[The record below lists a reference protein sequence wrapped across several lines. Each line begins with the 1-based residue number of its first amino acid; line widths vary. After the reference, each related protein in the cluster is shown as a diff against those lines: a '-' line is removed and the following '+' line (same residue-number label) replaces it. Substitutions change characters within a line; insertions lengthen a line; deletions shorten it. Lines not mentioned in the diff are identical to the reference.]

1 MEKSKTV
8 EQTDSSERGYIKGE
22 IVFTIYEN
30 EAELFSIAKIKIVET
45 NEEYEEKEIVVK
57 GYFYQLQRGVTYIFY
72 GKLVNHPKFGTQYN
86 IESYETYIPETKD
99 ALIDY
104 LSSDLFYGVGIKTAT
119 TIVDALGENAVEK
132 ILADP
137 SVLEDIKHVKT
148 DVKQRLIETLQKQQG
163 FEQVAVQLTRYGI
176 SLKMAQTLYD
186 EYGEETI
193 SFIKTNPYQFVF
205 DIEGFGFL
213 TADQIAEMNG
223 LSKTSSERIQAAI
236 IYALQQSSLDGHV
249 YLPEEQC
256 VARTLQVLQVETLT
270 EEDVQEKVDELAQL
284 KRVVK
289 EEANI
294 YLPSLYYAEDQ
305 FARHVE
311 RILNKRVDLE
321 VTDAELM
328 RYIGELEDEEALNYG
343 EEQFYAILRALRS
356 KMLILTGGPGTGKTT
371 VIKGIIN
378 VFARVHNLSLKKSDY
393 ETDEY
398 PFILA
403 APTGRAAKRLAES
416 TGMEAMTIHR
426 LLGWDGNQFFE
437 KNEYDKLSG
446 KLIVIDEF
454 SMVDTWL
461 ANHLFKA
468 IPNDMQVLLVGDE
481 DQLPSVGPGQVLA
494 DLYSSGQIPYVT
506 LKEVYR
512 QQDGSKIVHLAH
524 RIKNDLC
531 TEEDLTKATDFS
543 FIDCAPNQVVDVVM
557 TVIERALKKG
567 VAIDD
572 IQVLA
577 PMYRTNAGINKLNKE
592 IQQLINPKERS
603 KRERRVQEDVIFRVG
618 DRVLQLV
625 NQPEDGVYN
634 GDIGEIVQIFSAK
647 ENKDKEEQ
655 IVVRFDDVEVIY
667 RKTDYNNITHA
678 YCISIHKAQGSEF
691 PIVILP
697 VVRSYRRM
705 LRKNL
710 LYTAITRSKHS
721 LILCGEKEAFLDGI
735 RNDDTDQRYTTL
747 KEKLTKQIVNE
758 HNNEQEMKETEAKNE
773 GSLSPYDFM

>member
-30 EAELFSIAKIKIVET
+30 EAELFSITKIKIVET